1 VELAE
6 APGALGNRNIGINKP
21 GTDGD
26 KPAFM

>member
-6 APGALGNRNIGINKP
+6 APSALGNRNIGINKP